1 MDISIRAYNALKGE
15 IFSQG
20 ENALPGDKSIT
31 HRAALLSSLAEGKSI
46 VRNFVESGVTRVMLN
61 ALFQLGIDWELED
74 KTLTVQG
81 KGIQGFNSTKEA
93 IYCGNSATTLRLLTG
108 AVAASGIETVLDGSR
123 GLRKRPMN
131 RIIGPLQLMGVN
143 LYGKNGYPPLVISK
157 PTLPLKAINYTQSI
171 ASAQVKSCILLASL
185 SAEGTTIIDEPGPA
199 RDHTERMLRM
209 MGVDIQA
216 KIISDSQNANYVY
229 RTIINNQFPAQL
241 KELNL
246 TIPGD
251 ISAASFLI
259 VATIIK
265 PESELII
272 HGVGLN
278 PTRIG
283 LIEVLQDM
291 GAEIMITETGEK
303 DMEPFG
309 DIFVRSSK
317 LRGCTV
323 EGPLVV
329 RMIDEFPVFAIA
341 AACAEGKTTVRD
353 AVELRYKE
361 SDRIAVLCSE
371 LKRIGVSIIERADGF
386 EIDGGHTLMGGIV
399 DPHGDHRLAMSLA
412 IAGLVTEKP
421 VLVKGAEIINES
433 FPNFTLIMKSLGANV
448 NEKGNL

>member
-1 MDISIRAYNALKGE
+1 MDISIRSDYALKGE
-15 IFSQG
+15 IFLDG

-46 VRNFVESGVTRVMLN
+46 VRNFVESGVTRVMLD
-61 ALFQLGIDWELED
+61 ALFKLGISWELED
-74 KTLTVQG
+74 KTLIVQG
-81 KGIQGFNSTKEA
+81 KGIQGFNSTNEA
-93 IYCGNSATTLRLLTG
+93 IYCGNSATTIRLLTG
-108 AVAASGIETVLDGSR
+108 AVAASGIEAVLDGSM

-131 RIIGPLQLMGVN
+131 RIIDPLQLMGVN
-143 LYGKNGYPPLVISK
+143 LYGENGYPPLVISK

-185 SAEGTTIIDEPGPA
+185 AADGITIIDEPGPT
-199 RDHTERMLRM
+199 RDHTERMLQM
-209 MGVDIQA
+209 MGVDIR
-216 KIISDSQNANYVY
+216 KEIIPDSQNANYVY
-229 RTIINNQFPAQL
+229 RTIINNQFPAHL
-241 KELNL
+241 KELSL

-259 VATIIK
+259 VATLIK

-291 GAEIMITETGEK
+291 GAEIMVTEIGENE
-303 DMEPFG
+303 MEPIG
-309 DIFVRSSK
+309 DIFVRSSP

-323 EGPLVV
+323 KGPLVV
-329 RMIDEFPVFAIA
+329 RMIDEFPIFAIA
-341 AACAEGKTTVRD
+341 AACAEGNTIVRD

-371 LKRIGVSIIERADGF
+371 LGKIGVSIIEKPDGF
-386 EIDGGHTLMGGIV
+386 EIDGGHTLRGGIV

-421 VLVKGAEIINES
+421 VFVKDAEIITES
-433 FPNFTLIMKSLGANV
+433 FPNFISIMNSLGANV
-448 NEKGNL
+448 DERVNL